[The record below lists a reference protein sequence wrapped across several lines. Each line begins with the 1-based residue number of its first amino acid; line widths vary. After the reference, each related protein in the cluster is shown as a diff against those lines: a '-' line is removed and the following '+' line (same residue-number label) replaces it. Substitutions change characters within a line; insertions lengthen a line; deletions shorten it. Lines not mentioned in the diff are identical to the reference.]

1 MTEQPHKT
9 TRGRGAAGNPD
20 NRYAAHQRETVYDGW
35 YAEEIEPLRTLLQVD
50 TSRTIISYNRSPDIP
65 FDRSVNPYRGCE
77 HGCVYC
83 YARPTHAWLG
93 LSPGLDFESRL
104 FYKPDAG
111 RQLEQAL
118 AKPGYSPDT
127 LVLGAN
133 TDPYQPVEKR
143 MRITRQILEVLAA
156 CRHPTAITTKSGLVL
171 RDLDLLVPMA
181 EQRLAAVLVSVTT
194 LDPGLARCLEPRAAS
209 PARRLDVVRTLAAA
223 GVPVG
228 VLVAPL
234 IPALNDHELERIM
247 EAAAAAGATRAG
259 TLLIRLPLE
268 IKDLF
273 QEWLAAHYP
282 DRAERVL
289 SLIRQCRGGRLNDP
303 RFDTRMSGT
312 GPYAE
317 LLHKRFELTA
327 KRLGLDRREETW
339 GLDPT
344 RFQPP
349 PRRGQQLTLFG

>member
-194 LDPGLARCLEPRAAS
+194 LDPGLARCLE
-209 PARRLDVVRTLAAA
+209 
-223 GVPVG
+223 
-228 VLVAPL
+228 
-234 IPALNDHELERIM
+234 
-247 EAAAAAGATRAG
+247 
-259 TLLIRLPLE
+259 
-268 IKDLF
+268 
-273 QEWLAAHYP
+273 
-282 DRAERVL
+282 
-289 SLIRQCRGGRLNDP
+289 
-303 RFDTRMSGT
+303 
-312 GPYAE
+312 
-317 LLHKRFELTA
+317 
-327 KRLGLDRREETW
+327 
-339 GLDPT
+339 
-344 RFQPP
+344 
-349 PRRGQQLTLFG
+349 